1 MISFSPYAGG
11 RDDAKLLIPATVLL
25 RYMFTTAEMMVSS
38 ELSILCY
45 TYTLFFSVPFW
56 LFCSLVAR
64 SVSTLAMNPSLLT
77 EYICSSHDLWPF

>member
-1 MISFSPYAGG
+1 MISFSLYAGG

-45 TYTLFFSVPFW
+45 TLFFSGLFGP
-56 LFCSLVAR
+56 FCSLVAR
-64 SVSTLAMNPSLLT
+64 RVWTLTSLLT

>member
-45 TYTLFFSVPFW
+45 TYTLLFSGLFW
-56 LFCSLVAR
+56 PFCSLVAR
-64 SVSTLAMNPSLLT
+64 SVWTHTMNPNLLT